1 MNTLLDHSKQTF
13 VMRHRHITQA
23 AFAAMIFGLMG
34 GTHAVAAPVVTVYGT
49 TAESNAG
56 SSFTPATIASGS
68 TVRFDDGASVSGTN
82 TFAINGELQF
92 NQSTGTL
99 SLSNIIS
106 GTGTLAKTNSGTLQL
121 TGTNAS
127 KRIPLNMTIN
137 VDNGRLMGPQ
147 VSGTETGVFQLGASG
162 TGTLNISGGLVT
174 GSAWQIG
181 VGSTGVGTVNV
192 TSGTFGPYGT
202 LTVGG
207 SSGGSGGT
215 GTLTINGGV
224 VGDNPTTPLNA
235 GGFRFGVAQNS
246 SGVATITSG
255 TLRATSIATQDG
267 ATGSF
272 IGLAGTGSVGLNSGY
287 LQAAHLTLG
296 AASTGTGTLS
306 IASGSASMN
315 NLTIG
320 GTGNGTLTITGG
332 VMRSL
337 NGTLGSAS
345 SGTGTVTVSNGTWL
359 VNGNGGA
366 SNRESLGVLRVGG
379 TSGGVGSLTIGNGGY
394 VVVSGSFVRGTNG
407 TFALNSG
414 GTLQIG
420 GQDSTYNVA
429 TTGATASGTMGVLV
443 GDLDYAGTLKFAQNN
458 SSGTLPSSTYSGNL
472 SGSGDLVKTGTG
484 VLSLGGSNSYTGGT
498 TLTAGT
504 LALSSAN
511 AIGTTGTIS
520 FNGGTLRATSN
531 NTTDYSSRFSTAD
544 NQQYSIDSNGES
556 VTLSSNLTSFGGT
569 FTKVGSG
576 TVTLTGINTFTS
588 GSAAA
593 GVLQGSATN
602 LATSGT
608 FGVASGAEVRF
619 NQTAPNE
626 TWAGAM
632 VGSGT
637 FAKLGAGT
645 LTLTGSGAGTTG
657 TLLISEG
664 AIKGTTDNLKRN
676 IVNNS
681 QLTFDQTKAGTYAG
695 VISGS
700 GNMLLS
706 NSGTITFS
714 GTNTLSGTATVVGG
728 RLIATR
734 AAAMANVVVNNS
746 TVGFNNSVS
755 GTYAGN
761 ISGSGSLTKSGN
773 GTITLTG
780 TNTHSGGTE
789 ISAGSLIGDT
799 SSLQGSI
806 NVIGGTV
813 AFNQTTS
820 GTLNGSFAGSNGA
833 ITKLGVGD
841 LTISGTST
849 NTAPWTVTDG
859 RLIGTTESVCGNIT
873 NNAAVNFDQSTSGTY
888 SGNMSGNGSLT
899 KLGEGTVSLTGTNTY
914 SGGTTVSGGTLKG
927 TTSTLQG
934 TIANNAAVIFDQ
946 STSGTYSQVMSGSGS
961 LTKSGNG
968 VVTISGNNSYTGATV
983 VDSGELKVNGSIA
996 SSEVTVNSG
1005 GSLSGSG
1012 TVGGISGAGSINPGN
1027 SPGILVAPW
1036 IDPSNGMFL
1045 NFEITGIKP
1054 EYSLASNSVNDVLRL
1069 SSGSPI
1075 TNAMNSTNEI
1085 NIYFNMADLSAAQ
1098 TYLGGIYTNEQADF
1112 MSSISAATF
1121 NYYVQDNE
1129 GTTNYNGVLYSALSS
1144 AVTLSTVLDTANF
1157 ADGTVNGRVMQFTIV
1172 PEPSSAMLAACGT
1185 LFLLRRRRK
1194 S

>member
-1 MNTLLDHSKQTF
+1 MALVLPNG
-13 VMRHRHITQA
+13 ITE
-23 AFAAMIFGLMG
+23 
-34 GTHAVAAPVVTVYGT
+34 AAPVEPAIYGT
-49 TAESNAG
+49 TPESTSG
-56 SSFTPATIASGS
+56 STYTVGPIASGS
-68 TVRFDDGASVSGTN
+68 TVRLDDGAAVSGTSGL
-82 TFAINGELQF
+82 AINGELQF

-99 SLSNIIS
+99 SLSNVIS

-255 TLRATSIATQDG
+255 TLRATSIATVDG

-296 AASTGTGTLS
+296 AASTGTGTLT
-306 IASGSASMN
+306 IASGSASTN

-320 GTGNGTLTITGG
+320 GTGNGTLNITGG
-332 VMRSL
+332 VMKSL
-337 NGTLGSAS
+337 FGTLGSAS
-345 SGTGTVTVSNGTWL
+345 SGTGTVTVTSGTWL
-359 VNGNGGA
+359 VNGNGGP

-394 VVVSGSFVRGTNG
+394 VVVSGSFVRGASG

-520 FNGGTLRATSN
+520 FNGGALQATAN
-531 NTTDYSSRFSTAD
+531 NTQDYSSRFSNAD
-544 NQQYSIDSNGES
+544 NQQYRIDSNGQS
-556 VTLSSNLTSFGGT
+556 VTLATNLTSANGT
-569 FTKVGSG
+569 FTKIGTG
-576 TVTLTGINTFTS
+576 TVTLTGINTFAS

-593 GVLQGSATN
+593 GILQGSAAN

-626 TWAGAM
+626 TWAGQLH
-632 VGSGT
+632 GSGT
-637 FAKLGAGT
+637 ASKTGAGT

-664 AIKGTTDNLKRN
+664 AVRGTTDNIKRN

-681 QLTFDQTKAGTYAG
+681 QLTFDQTKTGTYAG
-695 VISGS
+695 LISGV
-700 GNMLLS
+700 GNMLMS
-706 NSGTITFS
+706 NSGTITFT
-714 GTNTLSGTATVVGG
+714 GTNNLSGTATVVGG

-773 GTITLTG
+773 ATITLTG

-789 ISAGSLIGDT
+789 ISAGSLICDT
-799 SSLQGSI
+799 LSLQGSI

-813 AFNQTTS
+813 SFNQTTS
-820 GTLNGSFAGSNGA
+820 GTFNGSFAGSNGA

-859 RLIGTTESVCGNIT
+859 RLIGTTQSVCGNIT
-873 NNAAVNFDQSTSGTY
+873 NNAAVSFDQG
-888 SGNMSGNGSLT
+888 
-899 KLGEGTVSLTGTNTY
+899 
-914 SGGTTVSGGTLKG
+914 
-927 TTSTLQG
+927 
-934 TIANNAAVIFDQ
+934 
-946 STSGTYSQVMSGSGS
+946 TSGTYSQVMSGSGS

-968 VVTISGNNSYTGATV
+968 LVTISGNNSYTGATI

-1027 SPGILVAPW
+1027 SPGILTAASL
-1036 IDPSNGMFL
+1036 DPAAGMFV
-1045 NFEITGIKP
+1045 NFEITGIRP
-1054 EYSLASNSVNDVLRL
+1054 EYSLATNSVNDVLRL
-1069 SSGSPI
+1069 TAGTPILSPMDGD
-1075 TNAMNSTNEI
+1075 NQI
-1085 NIYFNMADLSAAQ
+1085 NVYFNLGSLSRIGSF
-1098 TYLGGIYTNEQADF
+1098 LGGFYTNEQTDFLNMILGAD
-1112 MSSISAATF
+1112 I
-1121 NYYVQDNE
+1121 NYYVADAS
-1129 GTTNYNGVLYSALSS
+1129 GAVSYNGVQYSSMDGNL
-1144 AVTLSTVLDTANF
+1144 VELSTVLDTANF
-1157 ADGTVNGRVMQFTIV
+1157 SDGTQAGRVSRFTVV
-1172 PEPSSAMLAACGT
+1172 PEPSSVMLVG
-1185 LFLLRRRRK
+1185 LGILGLLRRRRVA
-1194 S
+1194 